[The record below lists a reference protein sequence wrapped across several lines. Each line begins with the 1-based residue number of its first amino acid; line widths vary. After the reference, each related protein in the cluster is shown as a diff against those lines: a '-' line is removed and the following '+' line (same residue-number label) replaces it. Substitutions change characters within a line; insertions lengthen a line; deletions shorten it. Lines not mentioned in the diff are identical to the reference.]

1 MCINNCN
8 LTLYVL
14 TKSFQGKLRFGVIGM
29 NVSKYIFEKK
39 KNPSHRSLLC
49 RSDLETVAVVLS
61 FDLPW
66 LLSVLFPLFKTE
78 TLSKGLFQLYA
89 QFIIVSQY
97 SGVTCYK
104 ACCYPSFIGYIFLF
118 CRLQDNISRTYFWVC
133 IACFRCVI
141 ELFKPSLKVLH
152 V

>member
-1 MCINNCN
+1 MSQNTY
-8 LTLYVL
+8 L
-14 TKSFQGKLRFGVIGM
+14 
-29 NVSKYIFEKK
+29 K

-89 QFIIVSQY
+89 QLIILSQY

-118 CRLQDNISRTYFWVC
+118 CRLQDNISRTYF
-133 IACFRCVI
+133 
-141 ELFKPSLKVLH
+141 
-152 V
+152 